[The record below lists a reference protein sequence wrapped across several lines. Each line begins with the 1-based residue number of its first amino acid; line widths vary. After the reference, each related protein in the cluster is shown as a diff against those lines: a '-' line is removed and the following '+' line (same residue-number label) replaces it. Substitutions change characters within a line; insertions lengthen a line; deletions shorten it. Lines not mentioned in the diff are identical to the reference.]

1 MQKLRS
7 TSTHLILFKKPARV
21 LLTLLW
27 IFYLFFPRSLI
38 AGNLSSL
45 SHLIGNQD
53 AILVG
58 DPEGRVIFSKNA
70 QKKLIPASIL
80 KIFTSLVALHF
91 LGEDHRFN
99 TDFYM
104 DRDSNLKVKGYGDPL
119 LLSEVLDEIS
129 EILITK
135 FESIRDIVLDDT
147 YFQHP
152 IVIPGITS
160 SFEPYDAPNGALCAN
175 FNTVYFKRKNNI
187 YVSAEPQTP
196 LLPFVLPR
204 IRQSA
209 LDRGRIILSNEKK
222 ETTRYTGRLLQYFL
236 EKKKVKSRGKIKIG
250 RVLKEKDTL
259 IFKYVSRYTL
269 KHIVAEL
276 MEYSN
281 NFIANQILIA
291 SGAKLD
297 PPSGTLKKGVQAGH
311 FFAKK
316 ILKIDDF
323 SFVEGSGISRKN
335 KISADSM
342 HKILKK
348 FKPYH
353 YLMQHTDREFYKTG
367 SLKGIHTRAGYI
379 RSRNG
384 GLYPFVVMLNTPGK
398 TTDSIMARLLVALD

>member
-91 LGEDHRFN
+91 LGEGHRFN

-119 LLSEVLDEIS
+119 FLSEVLDEIS

-160 SFEPYDAPNGALCAN
+160 SFEPYNAPNGALCVN

-222 ETTRYTGRLLQYFL
+222 ETTRYTGQLLQYFL

-297 PPSGTLKKGVQAGH
+297 PPSGSLKKGVQAGY

-335 KISADSM
+335 KVSADSM

-353 YLMQHTDREFYKTG
+353 YLMRHTDREFYKTG
-367 SLKGIHTRAGYI
+367 SLRGIHTRAGYI
-379 RSRNG
+379 RSRKG
-384 GLYPFVVMLNTPGK
+384 GLYPFVVMLNTPSK
-398 TTDSIMARLLVALD
+398 TTDSIMARLLNALD

>member
-1 MQKLRS
+1 MQI
-7 TSTHLILFKKPARV
+7 ILVKKPARA

-27 IFYLFFPRSLI
+27 IFYLFFPKSLI

-58 DPEGRVIFSKNA
+58 DPTGRVIFSKNA

-80 KIFTSLVALHF
+80 KIFTALVALHF
-91 LGEDHRFN
+91 LGEDYRFN

-119 LLSEVLDEIS
+119 LLSEDLDEIS

-135 FESIRDIVLDDT
+135 LESIRDIVLDDT

-160 SFEPYDAPNGALCAN
+160 SFEPYDAPNGALCVN
-175 FNTVYFKRKNNI
+175 FNTIYFKRKNNI
-187 YVSAEPQTP
+187 YVSAESQTP

-209 LDRGRIILSNEKK
+209 LDKGRIILSNEKK

-236 EKKKVKSRGKIKIG
+236 EKKKVKSGGKIKIG

-269 KHIVAEL
+269 KYIVAEL

-297 PPSGTLKKGVQAGH
+297 PPSGTLKKGVQAGY

-316 ILKIDDF
+316 ILKIDGF

-342 HKILKK
+342 HTILKK
-348 FKPYH
+348 FKSYH
-353 YLMQHTDREFYKTG
+353 YLMRHTDREFYKTG

-379 RSRNG
+379 RSRKG
-384 GLYPFVVMLNTPGK
+384 GLYPFVVMINTPGK
-398 TTDSIMARLLVALD
+398 TTGSIMAKLLAALG

>member
-58 DPEGRVIFSKNA
+58 DPEGRVIFSKHA

-119 LLSEVLDEIS
+119 LLSEDLDEIS
-129 EILITK
+129 EILSTK
-135 FESIRDIVLDDT
+135 FESIHDIVLDDT

-160 SFEPYDAPNGALCAN
+160 SFEPYDAPNGALCVN

-196 LLPFVLPR
+196 ILPFVLPR

-250 RVLKEKDTL
+250 GVLKEKDTL

-269 KHIVAEL
+269 RHIVAEL
-276 MEYSN
+276 MEHSN

-297 PPSGTLKKGVQAGH
+297 PPSGTLKKGVQAGY

-353 YLMQHTDREFYKTG
+353 YLMRHTDREFYKTG

-379 RSRNG
+379 RSRKG

-398 TTDSIMARLLVALD
+398 TTDSIMARLLAALD

>member
-1 MQKLRS
+1 MQI
-7 TSTHLILFKKPARV
+7 ILFKKPARV

-27 IFYLFFPRSLI
+27 IFYLFFPKSLI

-58 DPEGRVIFSKNA
+58 DPTGRIIFSKNA

-91 LGEDHRFN
+91 LGEGHRFT

-135 FESIRDIVLDDT
+135 FESIRDIILDDT

-160 SFEPYDAPNGALCAN
+160 SFEPYDAPNGALCVN
-175 FNTVYFKRKNNI
+175 FNTVYFKRKNNT

-222 ETTRYTGRLLQYFL
+222 E
-236 EKKKVKSRGKIKIG
+236 
-250 RVLKEKDTL
+250 
-259 IFKYVSRYTL
+259 
-269 KHIVAEL
+269 
-276 MEYSN
+276 
-281 NFIANQILIA
+281 
-291 SGAKLD
+291 
-297 PPSGTLKKGVQAGH
+297 
-311 FFAKK
+311 
-316 ILKIDDF
+316 
-323 SFVEGSGISRKN
+323 
-335 KISADSM
+335 
-342 HKILKK
+342 
-348 FKPYH
+348 
-353 YLMQHTDREFYKTG
+353 
-367 SLKGIHTRAGYI
+367 
-379 RSRNG
+379 
-384 GLYPFVVMLNTPGK
+384 
-398 TTDSIMARLLVALD
+398 